1 MSLALDLKEEKTQR
15 ILFAETLEYTD
26 IVDMKTKDVPSIM
39 TKSVLSPIQAPWK
52 TGWCSPCCLGNI
64 LKLMHYFHSRR
75 LNVDSPSFKPLS
87 TVAPNGARGTTI
99 SPKAANAA
107 PFTPKQ
113 NTPSPSHPNTTRPL
127 ISISSRP
134 RMSHQQ
140 SATSLHRE
148 SSINLLR
155 RN

>member
-1 MSLALDLKEEKTQR
+1 M
-15 ILFAETLEYTD
+15 
-26 IVDMKTKDVPSIM
+26 
-39 TKSVLSPIQAPWK
+39 
-52 TGWCSPCCLGNI
+52 
-64 LKLMHYFHSRR
+64 KLMHRIHTRR

-87 TVAPNGARGTTI
+87 TVAPNGAARGTTI

-113 NTPSPSHPNTTRPL
+113 NTPSPSHLTTTRPSS
-127 ISISSRP
+127 SIPSRP
-134 RMSHQQ
+134 PMSHQQ

-148 SSINLLR
+148 SSINLLG